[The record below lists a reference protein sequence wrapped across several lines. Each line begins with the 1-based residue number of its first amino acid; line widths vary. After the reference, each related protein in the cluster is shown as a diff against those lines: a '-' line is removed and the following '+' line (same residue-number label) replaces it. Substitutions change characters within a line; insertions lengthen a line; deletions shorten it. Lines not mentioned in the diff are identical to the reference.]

1 MHLPPHRRRLANC
14 SDRST
19 SIGRPVR
26 TCRRTTSSNAV
37 SSSPRCLRSP
47 TTPSGRSAR
56 HRCSAPWLSTKARRC
71 EVRWDRPWRASPR
84 PGTGRIALT
93 QHVRRGRLAGCI
105 RTWSGPGKEQPSRS
119 GRMRTHGDGTG
130 VGGAVVRDDDYA
142 RHADRSIK
150 CGTSGNR
157 VGCADELGEAVVSIE
172 ALAGTPLQRA
182 VGACEGDRRDGDPP
196 V

>member
-1 MHLPPHRRRLANC
+1 MAASGHQRQATNSDPNPDECEHMATVLASVESLC
-14 SDRST
+14 E
-19 SIGRPVR
+19 
-26 TCRRTTSSNAV
+26 TTI
-37 SSSPRCLRSP
+37 
-47 TTPSGRSAR
+47 T
-56 HRCSAPWLSTKARRC
+56 
-71 EVRWDRPWRASPR
+71 
-84 PGTGRIALT
+84 
-93 QHVRRGRLAGCI
+93 
-105 RTWSGPGKEQPSRS
+105 
-119 GRMRTHGDGTG
+119 
-130 VGGAVVRDDDYA
+130 